1 MALSVEERIVQLQ
14 AKVEA
19 VAPTDTMAE
28 AGRKVLL
35 AELIKMLQHEAGSR
49 TGEDVEDV
57 HDMRVAIRRMRSA
70 FRLLAPYYKAKDV
83 RPYSKA
89 LQGLGWTLGDVRDL
103 DVLIDNLRAF
113 QLTLNA
119 DDQADLQTTI
129 DALDERRAAA
139 REALLQALDS
149 KTYRHFLKDFGEFVT
164 TPIAKK
170 ESNVVVPSQVRHLL
184 PILIY
189 DRMAAVRAYEDVL
202 ENADSEKL
210 HALRIEFKRLRYTLS
225 LFESVLGT
233 TLGEFVDELKTAQD
247 TLGHLNDGTTARA
260 SLDELLKG
268 SDDHRSDALNA
279 YFNHLEADHDKLLA
293 DFKTHWERFNSRK
306 AQEKLSKAVLAL
318 R

>member
-1 MALSVEERIVQLQ
+1 MALSVEERIASLQ
-14 AKVEA
+14 EKVDA
-19 VAPTDTMAE
+19 VLPTDNMAE

-35 AELIKMLQHEAGSR
+35 AELIKMLQHETGSR
-49 TGEDVEDV
+49 TGADVEDV

-119 DDQADLQTTI
+119 DHQADLQTTI
-129 DALDERRAAA
+129 DALDERRIAA
-139 REALLQALDS
+139 REDLVHTFDS
-149 KTYRHFLKDFGEFVT
+149 KGYRRFLKDFSEFAT
-164 TPIAKK
+164 TPIEKK
-170 ESNVVVPSQVRHLL
+170 VTDVVEPTEVRHLL
-184 PILIY
+184 PSMIY
-189 DRMAAVRAYEDVL
+189 DRLAAVRAYEDRL
-202 ENADSEKL
+202 EDADAIRL

-225 LFESVLGT
+225 LFENVLGT
-233 TLGEFVDELKTAQD
+233 TLGEFVDELKTVQD

-260 SLDELLKG
+260 SLDALLKG
-268 SDDHRSDALNA
+268 SDDHHSDALNA
-279 YFNHLEADHDKLLA
+279 YFEHLEADHDKLVA